1 VTPRRAWALIVL
13 AALALAATPWAWAA
27 GLVAVAAL
35 AALVGL
41 AALQAR
47 DTVREQRIA
56 QLEATMRALAEDSK
70 RVGEMWRA
78 YQQGL

>member
-1 VTPRRAWALIVL
+1 
-13 AALALAATPWAWAA
+13 
-27 GLVAVAAL
+27 VAVAAL